1 MVKEGKIVGIDF
13 GTTNSVVAVV
23 ENDTPIV
30 IPSPEGGNKTPSV
43 VAFLENGDIVVGEI
57 ARRQAATNPK
67 GTIISIKRLLGMS
80 YSDVQDLQDLFTFD
94 IVNQDGDLLIKI
106 HDVGYSPVQIA
117 SLIFKKLK
125 ESAEAFLG
133 EEIHQ
138 AIVTVPAYF
147 DDLQRTATKE
157 AAKLAGL
164 EVLRLIN
171 EPTAAAM
178 AYGLGRNSQE
188 TIAVYDFG
196 GGTFDISL
204 LEIDNSTFEVI
215 TSTGDTHLGGDDL
228 DNLLVT
234 LIVQEFYNTQAI
246 DLMQDPVTV
255 RRLKEVA
262 EKAKCELS
270 TTQQTIISLP
280 FIGYKDKQP
289 LHLERTITRQEFE
302 SLIEKHVDRTLSSCR
317 EALED
322 ANLSVENVTKVI
334 MVGGS
339 TRIPLVLDTV
349 EDFFRKSPFKGV
361 NPDEI
366 VALGAAT
373 QAGVFEGKLQ
383 EVVLLDVTPYS
394 LGIEV
399 KDNKFSK
406 IIEKDSTIPI
416 KAAKTF
422 TTTEDNQTHVNIHVL
437 QGESDNAHD
446 NRSLG
451 KFTLTDIQ
459 SEKVGVPR
467 IRVTFFINS
476 DGVVEI
482 SANDLLSGKENSITI
497 LHSALSQEEQ
507 HTRRQK
513 RSRVKKIDRRA
524 RHRRS
529 PIAPAALHG
538 VQLTGKSQHPQ
549 PALAPQREPLVSSSF
564 AEVIDT
570 RPEPVEASSVKSPEQ
585 QEEEPEIVTPHPPTT
600 HDAISSVEEAISVA
614 TEQAATRTPCPADQ
628 RSPSTFASTEV
639 DKDTRGIPKSIR
651 EAELFL
657 NELRDDKEAIARYDA
672 CLSQYQQFL
681 EKHPERSAYY
691 GSVAKIYILK
701 NMLDEARKMFSSF
714 REKFPNDLRP
724 LLSAYDLLIQRCP
737 SDFQARQ
744 ERGEIFAQLNDIDRA
759 LSDLEFVFQKDENN
773 THILD
778 LLTTLYLAR
787 LKQAEEPSAMFK
799 LTKIYLKENKL
810 DEAIEILQQL
820 CRHESYKDRAVKIL
834 GLCYWQKNMLFLAWQ
849 KFKLLPLND
858 EIKDILYRLAVDMEA
873 TDQLNNAKNVYRK
886 ILEVDSQ
893 YKDIKARLKRIE
905 YRLKLQQEELQKLQS
920 SSVFRDSR
928 FVILEEINRGS
939 MGIIFRAK
947 DKILDEVVALKVLND
962 YLCSDPQAIER
973 FKREARSARKLS
985 HPNIV
990 RIHDLY
996 ENEDKKFISMEYIE
1010 GSDLKRLLVSKAQ
1023 FTERQI
1029 IYYLEQICD
1038 ALLYAHHL
1046 NIVHR
1051 DIKPA
1056 NIMITADNQVK
1067 ITDFGIAKVLSSD
1080 DSTKTGTSIIGTP
1093 LYMAPEQIIGGR
1105 IDNRSDIYSLG
1116 IMLYEMISGAPPFY
1130 QGNIEYHHVHTP
1142 PPPLSDSIS
1151 KRLREAIM
1159 KCIRKEPDERFQSVG
1174 EIIPFLKEK

>member
-1 MVKEGKIVGIDF
+1 MAKEGKIVGIDF
-13 GTTNSVVAVV
+13 GTTNSVVAIV

-57 ARRQAATNPK
+57 ARRQATTNPG
-67 GTIISIKRLLGMS
+67 GTINSIKRLLGMS
-80 YSDVQDLQDLFTFD
+80 YSDIKDLKDLFTFET
-94 IVNQDGDLLIKI
+94 VNQDDNLLIKI

-147 DDLQRTATKE
+147 DALQRTATKE

-188 TIAVYDFG
+188 IIAVYDFG

-204 LEIDNSTFEVI
+204 LEIDSSTFEVI

-228 DNLLVT
+228 DSLLVQ
-234 LIVQEFYNTQAI
+234 LIVQEFQEKHVI

-270 TTQQTIISLP
+270 TTQQTMISLP

-289 LHLERTITRQEFE
+289 LHLERTIMRQEFE
-302 SLIEKHVDRTLSSCR
+302 ALIEEHVERTLFSCR
-317 EALED
+317 EAIED
-322 ANLSVENVTKVI
+322 ANLSAESITKVI
-334 MVGGS
+334 LVGGS
-339 TRIPLVLDTV
+339 TRIPMVQDTV
-349 EDFFRKSPFKGV
+349 EEFFKKSPFKGV

-383 EVVLLDVTPYS
+383 EVVLLDVTPRS

-422 TTTEDNQTHVNIHVL
+422 TSTEDNQSHVNIHVL
-437 QGESDNAHD
+437 QGENSNSHD

-451 KFTLTDIQ
+451 KFTLTEIQ
-459 SEKVGVPR
+459 SAKAGVPR

-482 SANDLLSGKENSITI
+482 SANDLLSGKENSLTI
-497 LHSALSQEEQ
+497 LHSMLSEEEQ

-513 RSRVKKIDRRA
+513 RSRVKKIDRRT
-524 RHRRS
+524 RHRRT
-529 PIAPAALHG
+529 PVAPVSLHG
-538 VQLTGKSQHPQ
+538 VQLTDESQQQQ
-549 PALAPQREPLVSSSF
+549 PEPTEPREPLVSASF
-564 AEVIDT
+564 AEVVDT
-570 RPEPVEASSVKSPEQ
+570 PLEPVEASSVTSPEL
-585 QEEEPEIVTPHPPTT
+585 QEEPQTVTPRPPTT
-600 HDAISSVEEAISVA
+600 DDAISSVEEAITLA
-614 TEQAATRTPCPADQ
+614 TEQAATRTPMPADQ
-628 RSPSTFASTEV
+628 KPSTSLAATEV
-639 DKDTRGIPKSIR
+639 DKDTQPIPKPIR

-657 NELRDDKEAIARYDA
+657 NELRDDEKAIACYDA
-672 CLSQYQQFL
+672 TLSKYRKFLKQY
-681 EKHPERSAYY
+681 PERSAYY

-701 NMLDEARKMFSSF
+701 NMLDDARKVFSSF
-714 REKFPNDLRP
+714 REKFPKDLRP
-724 LLSAYDLLIQRCP
+724 LLSAYDLLIKRCP
-737 SDFQARQ
+737 SDFQTRQ
-744 ERGEIFAQLNDIDRA
+744 ERGEIYAQMNDIDRA
-759 LSDLEFVFQKDENN
+759 LNDIEFIFQKDENN
-773 THILD
+773 THIQN
-778 LLTTLYLAR
+778 LLTKLYLAR
-787 LKQAEEPSAMFK
+787 LKQGEEPSAMFK
-799 LTKIYLKENKL
+799 LTKIYLKEDKL

-820 CRHESYKDRAVKIL
+820 SAHESYKDRAIKIL

-858 EIKDILYRLAVDMEA
+858 EIKDILYRLAIDMEA
-873 TDQLNNAKNVYRK
+873 TDQLNNAKNVYKK

-893 YKDIKARLKRIE
+893 YKDIKARLKKIE

-939 MGIIFRAK
+939 MGIIYRAK

-973 FKREARSARKLS
+973 FKREARAARKLS

-996 ENEDKKFISMEYIE
+996 ENEDKKFISMEHIE
-1010 GSDLKRLLVSKAQ
+1010 GSDIKRLLVSKAQ

-1038 ALLYAHHL
+1038 ALVYAHHL
-1046 NIVHR
+1046 KIVHR

-1056 NIMITADNQVK
+1056 NIMVTADNQIK

-1080 DSTKTGTSIIGTP
+1080 DSTKTGTAIIGTP
-1093 LYMAPEQIIGGR
+1093 LYMAPEQIIGSK

-1116 IMLYEMISGAPPFY
+1116 IMLYEMVSGAPPFY

-1142 PPPLSDSIS
+1142 PPPLPDSVS
-1151 KRLREAIM
+1151 KRFREAII
-1159 KCIRKEPDERFQSVG
+1159 KCIQKEPADRFQTVTD
-1174 EIIPFLKEK
+1174 IIKALKEN

>member
-13 GTTNSVVAVV
+13 GTTNSVVAIV

-57 ARRQAATNPK
+57 ARRQATTNPG
-67 GTIISIKRLLGMS
+67 GTISSIKRLLGMS
-80 YSDVQDLQDLFTFD
+80 YSDIEDSKDLFTFET
-94 IVNQDGDLLIKI
+94 VNQDDNLLIKI
-106 HDVGYSPVQIA
+106 HDVGYSAVQIA

-147 DDLQRTATKE
+147 DALQRTATKE

-178 AYGLGRNSQE
+178 AYGLGRNNQE

-204 LEIDNSTFEVI
+204 MEIDSSTFEVI

-228 DNLLVT
+228 DNLLVQ
-234 LIVQEFYNTQAI
+234 LIVQEFQKKHAV

-270 TTQQTIISLP
+270 TTQQTMISLP

-289 LHLERTITRQEFE
+289 LHLELTITRKEFE
-302 SLIEKHVDRTLSSCR
+302 SLIEEHVERTLFSCR
-317 EALED
+317 EAIED
-322 ANLSVENVTKVI
+322 ANLSVESITKVI
-334 MVGGS
+334 LVGGS
-339 TRIPLVLDTV
+339 TRIPMVQDTV
-349 EDFFRKSPFKGV
+349 EEFFKKSPFKGV

-422 TTTEDNQTHVNIHVL
+422 TSTEDNQSHVNIHVL
-437 QGESDNAHD
+437 QGESSNSHD

-451 KFTLTDIQ
+451 KFTLTEIQ
-459 SEKVGVPR
+459 SVKAGVPR

-482 SANDLLSGKENSITI
+482 SANDLLSGKENSLTI
-497 LHSALSQEEQ
+497 LHSMLSEEEQ

-513 RSRVKKIDRRA
+513 RSRVKKIDRRTRL
-524 RHRRS
+524 RH
-529 PIAPAALHG
+529 APVAPVSLHG
-538 VQLTGKSQHPQ
+538 VQLTDGSQQPQ
-549 PALAPQREPLVSSSF
+549 PEPTGPREPLVSASF
-564 AEVIDT
+564 AEVVET
-570 RPEPVEASSVKSPEQ
+570 PLEPVEASSVTSAEL
-585 QEEEPEIVTPHPPTT
+585 QEEPQTVTPRPPTT
-600 HDAISSVEEAISVA
+600 DDAISSVEEAITLA
-614 TEQAATRTPCPADQ
+614 TEQAATRTPMPADQ
-628 RSPSTFASTEV
+628 MPSTSPAATEV
-639 DKDTRGIPKSIR
+639 DKDSQPIPKPMR

-657 NELRDDKEAIARYDA
+657 NELRDDEKAIACYDA
-672 CLSQYQQFL
+672 TLNEYRKFL
-681 EKHPERSAYY
+681 KKCPERSAYY

-701 NMLDEARKMFSSF
+701 NMLDDAHKVFSSF

-737 SDFQARQ
+737 SDFPARQ
-744 ERGEIFAQLNDIDRA
+744 ERGEIYAQINDIDRA
-759 LSDLEFVFQKDENN
+759 LNDIEFIFQKDENN
-773 THILD
+773 THIQN
-778 LLTTLYLAR
+778 LLTKLYLAR
-787 LKQAEEPSAMFK
+787 LKQGEEPSAMFK
-799 LTKIYLKENKL
+799 LTKIYLKEDKL

-820 CRHESYKDRAVKIL
+820 SAHESYKDRAIKIL

-849 KFKLLPLND
+849 KFKLLSLND
-858 EIKDILYRLAVDMEA
+858 EIKDILYRLAIDMEA
-873 TDQLNNAKNVYRK
+873 TDQLNNAKNVYKK

-893 YKDIKARLKRIE
+893 YKDIKSRLKKIE

-939 MGIIFRAK
+939 MGIIYRAK

-973 FKREARSARKLS
+973 FKREARAARRLS

-1010 GSDLKRLLVSKAQ
+1010 GSDLKCLLVSKAQ

-1029 IYYLEQICD
+1029 VYYLEQVCD
-1038 ALLYAHHL
+1038 ALVYAHHL

-1056 NIMITADNQVK
+1056 NIMVTADNQIK

-1080 DSTKTGTSIIGTP
+1080 DSTKTGTAIIGTP
-1093 LYMAPEQIIGGR
+1093 LYMAPEQIIGGK

-1116 IMLYEMISGAPPFY
+1116 IMLYEMVSGAPPFY

-1142 PPPLSDSIS
+1142 PPPLPDSIS
-1151 KRLREAIM
+1151 KPLREAII
-1159 KCIRKEPDERFQSVG
+1159 KCIQKEPADRFQTVTD
-1174 EIIPFLKEK
+1174 IVKAIKEN

>member
-1 MVKEGKIVGIDF
+1 MFKDGKIVGIDF
-13 GTTNSVVAVV
+13 GTTNSVVALV

-43 VAFLENGDIVVGEI
+43 VAFLENGGVVVGEI

-67 GTIISIKRLLGMS
+67 GTINSIKRLLGMS
-80 YSDVQDLQDLFTFD
+80 YSDIEDYKDFFTFD
-94 IVNQDGDLLIKI
+94 IVNQDDNLLIKI
-106 HDVGYSPVQIA
+106 HDVGYTPIQIA

-133 EEIHQ
+133 EEVHQ

-147 DDLQRTATKE
+147 DDLQRTATRE
-157 AAKLAGL
+157 AAKVAGL

-188 TIAVYDFG
+188 LIAVYDFG

-204 LEIDNSTFEVI
+204 LEIDNSSFEVI

-228 DNLLVT
+228 DNLLVQ
-234 LIVQEFYNTQAI
+234 LIVQEFNKKHGI
-246 DLMQDPVTV
+246 DLMQDAATL

-280 FIGYKDKQP
+280 FIAYKDKQP
-289 LHLERTITRQEFE
+289 LHLERTIARQEFE
-302 SLIEKHVDRTLSSCR
+302 SLIEEYVERTLFSCR
-317 EALED
+317 SALED
-322 ANLSVENVTKVI
+322 ANFSAERITKVI
-334 MVGGS
+334 LVGGS
-339 TRIPLVLDTV
+339 TRIPMVQDAV
-349 EDFFRKSPFKGV
+349 EEFFARTPFKGV

-383 EVVLLDVTPYS
+383 EVVLLDVTPHS

-399 KDNKFSK
+399 KENKFSR
-406 IIEKDSTIPI
+406 IIDKDSTIPI

-422 TTTEDNQTHVNIHVL
+422 TTTEDNQSHVNIHVL
-437 QGESDNAHD
+437 QGESENAHD

-451 KFTLTDIQ
+451 KFTLTEIQ
-459 SEKVGVPR
+459 PARAGVPR

-482 SANDLLSGKENSITI
+482 SANDLLSGKENGLTI
-497 LHSALSQEEQ
+497 LHSVLSQEEQ

-513 RSRVKKIDRRA
+513 RTRTKTIDRRM
-524 RHRRS
+524 RHRRA
-529 PIAPAALHG
+529 PMAPAALRG
-538 VQLTGKSQHPQ
+538 VQLGDEAKQ
-549 PALAPQREPLVSSSF
+549 PRPDQLRPREPLVSTSF
-564 AEVIDT
+564 AEVVDT
-570 RPEPVEASSVKSPEQ
+570 RIEPIEAAALEPPTPEEAVEAPVAKSA
-585 QEEEPEIVTPHPPTT
+585 TA
-600 HDAISSVEEAISVA
+600 HDVISSVEEAITLAS
-614 TEQAATRTPCPADQ
+614 EQAATRTPLTADQ
-628 RSPSTFASTEV
+628 RPSSSLAATEI
-639 DKDTRGIPKSIR
+639 DKDALDIPKTIR

-657 NELRDDKEAIARYDA
+657 HELRDDAQAIACYDA
-672 CLSQYQQFL
+672 ALAEYRTFL
-681 EKHPERSAYY
+681 EQHPERSAYY
-691 GSVAKIYILK
+691 ASIAEIYILK
-701 NMLDEARKMFSSF
+701 NMLDDARKVFSAF
-714 REKFPNDLRP
+714 REKYPEDLRP
-724 LLSAYDLLIQRCP
+724 LLPAYDLLIQRCP
-737 SDFQARQ
+737 GDFQARQ
-744 ERGEIFAQLNDIDRA
+744 ERGEIYAKLNDIDHG

-773 THILD
+773 THIQG
-778 LLTTLYLAR
+778 LLTKLYLAH
-787 LKQAEEPSAMFK
+787 LQHAEEPSAMFK
-799 LTKIYLKENKL
+799 LIKIYLKENKI
-810 DEAIEILQQL
+810 DEAIEILQRL
-820 CRHESYKDRAVKIL
+820 ARHESYKDRAVKIL

-849 KFKLLPLND
+849 KFKLLPIND
-858 EIKDILYRLAVDMEA
+858 EIKDILYRLGVDMESA
-873 TDQLNNAKNVYRK
+873 DQLNNAKNVYKK

-893 YKDIKARLKRIE
+893 YKDIKARLKKIE

-939 MGIIFRAK
+939 MGIIYRAK

-973 FKREARSARKLS
+973 FKREARAARKLS

-1046 NIVHR
+1046 SIVHR

-1056 NIMITADNQVK
+1056 NIMITAENQVK
-1067 ITDFGIAKVLSSD
+1067 ITDFGIAKVLTSD

-1093 LYMAPEQIIGGR
+1093 LYMAPEQIIGGH

-1116 IMLYEMISGAPPFY
+1116 IMLYEMASGAPPFY
-1130 QGNIEYHHVHTP
+1130 QGNIEYHHVHTS
-1142 PPPLSDSIS
+1142 PPPLPDSVS
-1151 KRLREAIM
+1151 ERFREAIM
-1159 KCIRKEPDERFQSVG
+1159 KCIQKEPANRFQSVS
-1174 EIIPFLKEK
+1174 EIIEYLKAK